1 MAEEEPVVA
10 TEEVATEEVAT
21 EEVAE
26 EPSTPFTAIE
36 GNDRANMVLSLASAL
51 LHEGGVEVTAENL
64 TSVLTASNN
73 EAPEPFKAAFASLF
87 TATNDQSKMFEFK
100 VGGGGGG
107 GSGSGSGSGAAEAE
121 AAKEPEPESEP
132 EEEVVVSFG
141 GGDDGDGGW

>member
-1 MAEEEPVVA
+1 LFFFSLPNVVKMAEEEPV
-10 TEEVATEEVAT
+10 VAT

-51 LHEGGVEVTAENL
+51 LHEGGVEVTADNL
-64 TSVLTASNN
+64 TSVLAASNN
-73 EAPEPFKAAFASLF
+73 EAPESFKAAFASLF
-87 TATNDQSKMFEFK
+87 TASNDQSKMFEFK
-100 VGGGGGG
+100 VGGGGS
-107 GSGSGSGSGAAEAE
+107 GSSSGSGSGAAEAE

-141 GGDDGDGGW
+141 GGDDDGW